1 MIIEPHPSF
10 VKSYQKRIAH
20 YPKLVA
26 KTKERLT
33 LFVQN
38 SAHPLLDDHALSG
51 RKLQLRAFSVTGDIR
66 VVYFPI
72 TEDRVLLLDIG
83 THNQV
88 Y

>member
-1 MIIEPHPSF
+1 MIIEPHSSF
-10 VKSYQKRIAH
+10 TKSYRKRIAH
-20 YPKLVA
+20 SPKLVA
-26 KTKERLT
+26 KTKKRLT

-51 RKLQLRAFSVTGDIR
+51 KKLNVRAFSVTGDIR
-66 VVYFPI
+66 IVYLPLTHDHI
-72 TEDRVLLLDIG
+72 LLLDIG